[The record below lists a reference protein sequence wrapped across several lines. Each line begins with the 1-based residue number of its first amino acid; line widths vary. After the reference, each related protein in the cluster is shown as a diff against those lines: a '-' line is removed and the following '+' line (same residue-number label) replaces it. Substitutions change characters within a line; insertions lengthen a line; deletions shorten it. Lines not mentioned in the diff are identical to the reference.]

1 MPSARVVAASSVLV
15 AIAGCAALV
24 VGMAAATMPKAA
36 ETVAPLPAASAAPT
50 EAPAP
55 TYPIRPVPTTTAPAF
70 DTSLPAASRAVGNPP
85 TRTAPSPAATHSRP
99 AAPRQQAANPPRP
112 AAVAP
117 PPPPPPAARRA
128 VRPGQALPLAYTTG
142 SATRVITVVAPSTGS
157 TTATL
162 QGWSLAPGGGWLRYG
177 GAVLAHVGT
186 QGLTTAPSESR
197 SATPIGSFG
206 LTQAFGSQA
215 DPGTPLP
222 YFRTDGADW
231 WVSDVNSPLYNQ
243 HARCW
248 PGGCSFNT
256 AVSENLYQA
265 GYVYSYAVVIDY
277 NRFPARAGAGSAFFL
292 HVTDGGPTAGCVSVP
307 AANLV
312 SLMRWLSPNAHP
324 RILIGVA

>member
-1 MPSARVVAASSVLV
+1 MPSARVVAASGVMV
-15 AIAGCAALV
+15 AIAGCAALI

-36 ETVAPLPAASAAPT
+36 ETVAPLRPSASAAT
-50 EAPAP
+50 TGAPAP
-55 TYPIRPVPTTTAPAF
+55 TYPIRPVPTTTAPTF
-70 DTSLPAASRAVGNPP
+70 DASLTAASDAGRKAP
-85 TRTAPSPAATHSRP
+85 TRTASSPAATPGPRA
-99 AAPRQQAANPPRP
+99 AAPRQRVANPPRP

-117 PPPPPPAARRA
+117 PPPSTRSTGAR
-128 VRPGQALPLAYTTG
+128 GQALPLPFSTG

-162 QGWSLAPGGGWLRYG
+162 QAWSLASGGGWLRYG
-177 GAVLAHVGT
+177 GAVLAHVGS

-248 PGGCSFNT
+248 PGSCSFNT

-265 GYVYSYAVVIDY
+265 GYVYSHAVVIDY

-292 HVTDGGPTAGCVSVP
+292 HVTDGGPTAGCVSIP

>member
-1 MPSARVVAASSVLV
+1 MPSARVVAASGVMV

-24 VGMAAATMPKAA
+24 VGMAAATMPKAGQ
-36 ETVAPLPAASAAPT
+36 TVTPLPAASAAPT

-70 DTSLPAASRAVGNPP
+70 DTGLPVASRAVGKPP
-85 TRTAPSPAATHSRP
+85 TRTTSSPAATHSRP
-99 AAPRQQAANPPRP
+99 AAPRQQPASPTRP
-112 AAVAP
+112 TAVAP
-117 PPPPPPAARRA
+117 PAARSA
-128 VRPGQALPLAYTTG
+128 VRHGQALPLAYTTG

-162 QGWSLAPGGGWLRYG
+162 QAWSLAPGGGWLRYG

-248 PGGCSFNT
+248 PGSCSFNT

-277 NRFPARAGAGSAFFL
+277 NRFPVRAGAGSAFFL

>member
-1 MPSARVVAASSVLV
+1 MPSARVVVTSGVML
-15 AIAGCAALV
+15 AIAVCAALV
-24 VGMAAATMPKAA
+24 VGMGAATMPKAA
-36 ETVAPLPAASAAPT
+36 ETVAPLPAASGVPT
-50 EAPAP
+50 AAPAP
-55 TYPIRPVPTTTAPAF
+55 TYPIRPVPTTTAQTF
-70 DTSLPAASRAVGNPP
+70 DTSLPTASPAARRPP
-85 TRTAPSPAATHSRP
+85 PRTAPSRAVTHRPPAV
-99 AAPRQQAANPPRP
+99 PRQQAANPPRP

-117 PPPPPPAARRA
+117 PAPTARSTV
-128 VRPGQALPLAYTTG
+128 VRGQALPLPFSTG
-142 SATRVITVVAPSTGS
+142 SATRVITVVAPSAGS

-162 QGWSLAPGGGWLRYG
+162 QAWSLAPGGGWLRYG
-177 GAVLAHVGT
+177 GALRAHVGT

-206 LTQAFGSQA
+206 LTQAFGSQP

-248 PGGCSFNT
+248 PGSCSFNT

-277 NRFPARAGAGSAFFL
+277 NRFPARPGAGSAFFL
-292 HVTDGGPTAGCVSVP
+292 HVTDGGPTAGCVSIP

-312 SLMRWLSPNAHP
+312 SLLRWLSPNAYP

>member
-1 MPSARVVAASSVLV
+1 MPSARVVATSGVIL
-15 AIAGCAALV
+15 AIAVCAALV

-36 ETVAPLPAASAAPT
+36 ETVAPLPAASGVPT
-50 EAPAP
+50 GAPAP
-55 TYPIRPVPTTTAPAF
+55 TYPIRPVPTTTAPTF
-70 DTSLPAASRAVGNPP
+70 DTRLPTASPAARRPP
-85 TRTAPSPAATHSRP
+85 TRTAPSRAATHRP
-99 AAPRQQAANPPRP
+99 PAVPGRQAANPPPRP

-117 PPPPPPAARRA
+117 PAPSAHSTV
-128 VRPGQALPLAYTTG
+128 VRGQALPLAFSTG
-142 SATRVITVVAPSTGS
+142 SATRVITVVAPSAGS

-162 QGWSLAPGGGWLRYG
+162 QAWSLAPGGGWLRYG
-177 GAVLAHVGT
+177 GALFAHVGA

-231 WVSDVNSPLYNQ
+231 WVSDVRSPLYNQ

-248 PGGCSFNT
+248 PGSCSFNT

-292 HVTDGGPTAGCVSVP
+292 HVTDGGPTAGCVSIP

-312 SLMRWLSPNAHP
+312 SLMRWLSPNAHA

>member
-1 MPSARVVAASSVLV
+1 MPSARVVATSGVIV

-36 ETVAPLPAASAAPT
+36 ENVAPLPAASAATT

-55 TYPIRPVPTTTAPAF
+55 TYPIRPVPTTTALTF
-70 DTSLPAASRAVGNPP
+70 DTSVPAASRAARKPP
-85 TRTAPSPAATHSRP
+85 TRSAPSAAETHSRP

-112 AAVAP
+112 AAGAP
-117 PPPPPPAARRA
+117 PPPPTPSTV
-128 VRPGQALPLAYTTG
+128 VRGQALPLPYSTG
-142 SATRVITVVAPSTGS
+142 SATRVITVVAQSTGS

-162 QGWSLAPGGGWLRYG
+162 QAWSLAPGGGWLRYG
-177 GAVLAHVGT
+177 GAVLAHVGA

-197 SATPIGSFG
+197 SATPIGAFG
-206 LTQAFGSQA
+206 LTQAFGSQP

-222 YFRTDGADW
+222 YFQTDGADW

-248 PGGCSFNT
+248 PGSCSFNT

-292 HVTDGGPTAGCVSVP
+292 HVTDGGPTAGCVSIP

>member
-1 MPSARVVAASSVLV
+1 MPSARVVAASGVMV

-24 VGMAAATMPKAA
+24 VGMAAARMPKAA
-36 ETVAPLPAASAAPT
+36 ETVPPLPAASTATT

-55 TYPIRPVPTTTAPAF
+55 TYPIRPAPTTTPPAF
-70 DTSLPAASRAVGNPP
+70 DTSLPATTTAARKPP
-85 TRTAPSPAATHSRP
+85 TRTAPTLAPTHSPP
-99 AAPRQQAANPPRP
+99 AAPRQQTAEAPRP
-112 AAVAP
+112 AAAA
-117 PPPPPPAARRA
+117 PPPPAARSA
-128 VRPGQALPLAYTTG
+128 VVRGQTLPLPFSTG
-142 SATRVITVVAPSTGS
+142 SASRVITVVAPSTGS

-162 QGWSLAPGGGWLRYG
+162 QAWSLAPGGGWLRYG
-177 GAVLAHVGT
+177 GAVFAHVGA
-186 QGLTTAPSESR
+186 QGLTTAPSESL

-248 PGGCSFNT
+248 PGSCSFNT

-292 HVTDGGPTAGCVSVP
+292 HVTDGGPTAGCVSIP

-312 SLMRWLSPNAHP
+312 ALMRWLSPNAHP

>member
-1 MPSARVVAASSVLV
+1 MPSARVVATSAVLL
-15 AIAGCAALV
+15 AIVGCAALV

-36 ETVAPLPAASAAPT
+36 QTVRPLPSSSGRTT

-55 TYPIRPVPTTTAPAF
+55 TYPIRPVPATTDETFDTRGLTATPTAPA
-70 DTSLPAASRAVGNPP
+70 TAHPASSAG
-85 TRTAPSPAATHSRP
+85 
-99 AAPRQQAANPPRP
+99 APRSTP
-112 AAVAP
+112 VAP
-117 PPPPPPAARRA
+117 PPRTVNSPHPAPVTPSAAAPMPRPAR
-128 VRPGQALPLAYTTG
+128 GQALPLPFSTG
-142 SATRVITVVAPSTGS
+142 SAAQVITVVASSTGN

-162 QGWSLAPGGGWLRYG
+162 QAWSRAPAGGWLRYG
-177 GAVLAHVGT
+177 GALLAHVGG
-186 QGLTTAPSESR
+186 QGLTTSPSESL

-215 DPGTPLP
+215 DPATALP
-222 YFRTDGADW
+222 YFRTDSADW
-231 WVSDVNSPLYNQ
+231 WVSDVHSSLYNQ

-248 PGGCSFNT
+248 PGSCPFNT

-277 NRFPARAGAGSAFFL
+277 NRFPVRAGAGSAFFL
-292 HVTDGGPTAGCVSVP
+292 HVTDGGPTAGCVSIP

-312 SLMRWLSPNAHP
+312 SIMRWLAPNAHP

>member
-1 MPSARVVAASSVLV
+1 MRSARVVVTSGVML
-15 AIAGCAALV
+15 AIAVCAALV

-36 ETVAPLPAASAAPT
+36 ETVAPLPAASGVPT
-50 EAPAP
+50 GAPAP
-55 TYPIRPVPTTTAPAF
+55 TYPIRPVPTTTAGTF
-70 DTSLPAASRAVGNPP
+70 DTSLPTACPAARRPP
-85 TRTAPSPAATHSRP
+85 PRTAPSRSVTHSPP
-99 AAPRQQAANPPRP
+99 AVPRQQAAKPPRP
-112 AAVAP
+112 ASVAP
-117 PPPPPPAARRA
+117 PVPSARSTV
-128 VRPGQALPLAYTTG
+128 VRGQALPVPFSTG
-142 SATRVITVVAPSTGS
+142 SATRVITVVAPSAGS

-162 QGWSLAPGGGWLRYG
+162 QAWSRAPGGGWLRYG
-177 GAVLAHVGT
+177 GALLAHVGT
-186 QGLTTAPSESR
+186 QGLITAPSESR

-248 PGGCSFNT
+248 PGSCSFNT

-265 GYVYSYAVVIDY
+265 GHVYSYAVVIDY

-292 HVTDGGPTAGCVSVP
+292 HVTDGGPTAGCVSIP
-307 AANLV
+307 AANLA